1 MTRQKL
7 RITSEEL
14 RGVVGFML
22 TPVKEQE
29 ITNRSQDVINLDEAA
44 RAADALIRDGVSAL
58 AINSTFGEVAGLTW
72 EEARAFTAA
81 VVEATR
87 DRVPLFAGVSQLN
100 TRDTI
105 ARARVYRDVG
115 ATGFLA
121 GRPMMAPLNDQNV
134 IRHYTDLAEA
144 FPDMAII
151 LYENKEAFR
160 RPISTAV
167 FAELAKVPNIIACK
181 YRTNPTFGTMAKNTY
196 ESDVEACGRNIKLL
210 PMESDWL
217 FANKVFGADACWT
230 SYVNCGPAPVIALQN
245 ALQTQRWDLARAIT
259 KDLAWGIEGMVR
271 NNDFALWLE
280 DKVPFMKIRFNAA
293 GYIKGGPVL
302 PPYQH
307 ITPER
312 AALAREQGRRG
323 AELHRKYS
331 VVAVAAE

>member
-1 MTRQKL
+1 MLHKNL
-7 RITSEEL
+7 RVTGEEL
-14 RGVVGFML
+14 RGLVGFML
-22 TPVKEQE
+22 TPVKDQE

-72 EEARAFTAA
+72 DEAKAFTGA
-81 VVEATR
+81 VIESVR

-105 ARARVYRDVG
+105 ARAKVYRDMG

-121 GRPMMAPLNDQNV
+121 GRPMMAPLNDQNCV
-134 IRHYTDLAEA
+134 RHYTDFAEA

-151 LYENKEAFR
+151 LYENKEAFKR
-160 RPISTAV
+160 GISTV
-167 FAELAKVPNIIACK
+167 TFAELAKVPNIIACK
-181 YRTNPTFGTMAKNTY
+181 YRTNATFGTMAKNTY
-196 ESDVEACGRNIKLL
+196 ESDFEACGKNIKLL
-210 PMESDWL
+210 PMESDWM
-217 FANKVFGADACWT
+217 FANKVFGVDACWT
-230 SYVNCGPAPVIALQN
+230 SYVNCGPAPVVALQS
-245 ALQTQRWDLARAIT
+245 ALRGQQWDLARAIT

-302 PPYQH
+302 PPYQF

-312 AALAREQGRRG
+312 AEIAREQGRRG
-323 AELHRKYS
+323 AQLHQRYS
-331 VVAVAAE
+331 VVAVAA